1 MELELRKLL
10 GHSERLKDRPDKE
23 ISELS
28 SMSIVKE
35 MISKLSHVKNRFGKS
50 VLPED
55 KTFVR
60 PIVTENNTCE
70 EIYGHFN

>member
-1 MELELRKLL
+1 MWSPNGSRIIFVNQDYPETEPKDAHLSIVELELRKLL

-35 MISKLSHVKNRFGKS
+35 MIFLRV
-50 VLPED
+50 
-55 KTFVR
+55 
-60 PIVTENNTCE
+60 
-70 EIYGHFN
+70 